1 MSNDLILVTG
11 AGGPGSI
18 GRKVVERLRKT
29 DLPVRAM
36 VRQNDDRAE
45 SLRATGAEVVIG
57 DLTQPDDVARALDGA
72 RRLYFGM
79 SVSSAYLEAA
89 ATVAS
94 IARDQEGLE
103 VLVNMSQMTVSQ
115 MTLTSTS
122 ESRHQRLHLLT
133 EHILSWSGLPVVEV
147 RPTIFMENPLFAF
160 AIAPSADGYRL
171 QLPFG
176 TGRTSPVSTEDVAD
190 VVAAILTDPAHHVGQ
205 VYELTGPVS
214 RDLNGVAEEFAKA
227 VGRPV
232 AYVDIPFDGWVEFL
246 NAVNLPDHLLD
257 HVKTMARLHRENR
270 YDRVSGD
277 VQKVLGRPALD
288 ARDFAANNLQLF
300 R

>member
-18 GRKVVERLRKT
+18 GRKVVERLRKA

-103 VLVNMSQMTVSQ
+103 VFVNMSQMTVSQ

-133 EHILSWSGLPVVEV
+133 EHILLWSGLPVVEV

-160 AIAPSADGYRL
+160 AIAPTADGYNL

-190 VVAAILTDPAHHVGQ
+190 VVAAILTDPAQHVGQ

-214 RDLNGVAEEFAKA
+214 RDLSGVAEEFAKA

-232 AYVDIPFDGWVEFL
+232 TYVDIPFDGWVEFL

-288 ARDFAANNLQLF
+288 ARDFAVNNPQLF
-300 R
+300 Q

>member
-18 GRKVVERLRKT
+18 GRKVVERLRKA

-57 DLTQPDDVARALDGA
+57 DLTRPDDVARALDGA

-103 VLVNMSQMTVSQ
+103 VFVNMSQMTVSQ

-160 AIAPSADGYRL
+160 AIAPSADGYNL

-190 VVAAILTDPAHHVGQ
+190 VVAAILTDPAQHVGQ

-232 AYVDIPFDGWVEFL
+232 TYVDIPFDGWVEFL

-300 R
+300 Q

>member
-1 MSNDLILVTG
+1 MTDSRILVTG
-11 AGGPGSI
+11 AGGQGSI
-18 GRKVVERLRKT
+18 GRKVVERLRKL

-36 VRQNDDRAE
+36 VRQDDDRAE
-45 SLRATGAEVVIG
+45 SLRATGAEVLVG
-57 DLTQPDDVARALDGA
+57 DLTHPGDVARALDGVT
-72 RRLYFGM
+72 RVYFGM

-94 IARDQEGLE
+94 VARDHGGLE
-103 VLVNMSQMTVSQ
+103 VFVNMSQMTVSQ

-122 ESRHQRLHLLT
+122 ESRQQRLHLLS
-133 EHILSWSGLPVVEV
+133 EQILGWSGLPVVEV

-160 AIAPSADGYRL
+160 AIAPAADGFHL

-176 TGRTSPVSTEDVAD
+176 TGRTSPVSTTDVAD
-190 VVAAILTDPAHHVGQ
+190 VVAVILAEPGPHVSK

-214 RDLNGVAEEFAKA
+214 RDLDGLAAEFSKA
-227 VGRPV
+227 IGRPV
-232 AYVDIPFDGWVEFL
+232 SYVDVPPDTWGDFL
-246 NAVNLPDHLLD
+246 TAAKLPDHLIN

-277 VQKVLGRPALD
+277 VEKLLGRPALD
-288 ARDFAANNLQLF
+288 AGDFATNNPRLF
-300 R
+300 P

>member
-18 GRKVVERLRKT
+18 GRKVVERLRKA

-57 DLTQPDDVARALDGA
+57 DLTRPDDVARALDGA

-103 VLVNMSQMTVSQ
+103 AFVNMSQMTVSQ

-160 AIAPSADGYRL
+160 AIAPSADGYNL

-190 VVAAILTDPAHHVGQ
+190 VVAAILTDPAQHVGQ

-232 AYVDIPFDGWVEFL
+232 TYVDIPFDGWVEFL

-300 R
+300 Q